1 MRDLAEGPENVNL
14 VEVLGE
20 NRPRG
25 GAKLGKYR
33 PRSGDSC
40 KADSCKR
47 RLQSMNYACAIDHVQ
62 QGRPEIVES
71 GHAPL
76 PGHGINSIQLR

>member
-1 MRDLAEGPENVNL
+1 MPSRGDREPWPRGGRCVRDLAEGPEDVNL

-33 PRSGDSC
+33 PRGGAGERYPCGGTRQRWSRGGAQRSTGLT
-40 KADSCKR
+40 R
-47 RLQSMNYACAIDHVQ
+47 H
-62 QGRPEIVES
+62 
-71 GHAPL
+71 
-76 PGHGINSIQLR
+76 